1 MNNALD
7 LCSQDELD
15 AVSQA
20 LAGGAGSEVVTPLM
34 ERYPEDPRVRF
45 LMASILASEKAFDQA
60 RLQFEAAIERAPDF
74 AIARFQLGL
83 LHYSSDELQ
92 QAETVWAP
100 LAELPEADPLRLFA
114 TGLSLLGTGQ
124 LQEGADQIEKG
135 LAANTYNPPLNAN
148 IAMILA
154 EFTGAAEGGAEEA
167 TSETAMLLQ
176 QFSQRTRH

>member
-7 LCSQDELD
+7 LCSQDDLD

-20 LAGGAGSEVVTPLM
+20 LVDGAGSEAVAPLM
-34 ERYPEDPRVRF
+34 ERYPDDPRVRF
-45 LMASILASEKAFDQA
+45 LMGSILASEKAFDQA
-60 RLQFEAAIERAPDF
+60 RVHFEAAVERAPDF

-92 QAETVWAP
+92 QAATVWAP
-100 LAELPEADPLRLFA
+100 LAELPETDPLRLFA
-114 TGLSLLGTGQ
+114 TGLILLGQGQ
-124 LQEGADQIEKG
+124 LQEGADHIERG
-135 LAANTYNPPLNAN
+135 LTANTDNPPLNAN

-154 EFTGAAEGGAEEA
+154 EFTGAAEGGTEEA